1 MVLSHIFPRVV
12 LAAIGLVGGALE
24 LEGFGLE
31 PGVSWGISS
40 ISDQHIPFGCG
51 VSPHAARAEVLRI
64 KSTLSL
70 FPLCVRSLLP
80 ALAPLS

>member
-31 PGVSWGISS
+31 PGVS
-40 ISDQHIPFGCG
+40 
-51 VSPHAARAEVLRI
+51 
-64 KSTLSL
+64 
-70 FPLCVRSLLP
+70 
-80 ALAPLS
+80 